1 MGRRIQYWAVG
12 VATAIGFVLMTGAG
26 AVETKSEVIQRH
38 RNLGKAFFENPTTQ
52 NEAIV
57 EFKKALDLAPNS
69 VPEKLNYGLALL
81 HGGRIAE
88 GVALLKTVQ
97 KQDPSLPHTW
107 FNLGLFYKKGGETDQ
122 ALAQFQRMI
131 ELVPNEPIGHYQLGT
146 LYRLSGRT
154 ADAIAQFQ
162 RASEL
167 NPLLAAA
174 HFQLFNLYRQAGRKE
189 DAAKQL
195 DVFQRL
201 KAEQKDAA
209 IPDDVDWC
217 FFAEIYDPPR
227 TPTPIA
233 AASLKSFEDTVLEIV
248 PGAKPFGLTTID
260 LFGKGSVDLLI
271 WSSNGVQVYRRGV
284 EPVKESGLQS
294 LTGVLFVAPG
304 DFDNDGLMDLC
315 VLTESG
321 PRLYRNTGGKFTPV
335 EAPLPKRR
343 FERAVWIDYDHDYD
357 LDLVLLGERPAL
369 LRNQGA
375 SGFADFTKDFP
386 FVNARPQSAFKLRV
400 VPDSKAFDL
409 AVFYQDHAPVLYR
422 DQLGGK
428 YTVESYTGK
437 PRVDSQVEGDFD
449 ADGRP
454 DLARIDADGKV
465 HLLLNRTVS
474 SERWLRVQL
483 TGVKS
488 LKLAQ
493 DAEVEIKAGEL
504 YRKEW
509 YTGVPVLFQ
518 VGSYPV
524 VDTVRITWPNGLI
537 QNEVNQR
544 TNQAYLYKEAQR
556 LSGSCPMIWTWDG
569 HEFQFITDILGVA
582 PLGAS

>member
-1 MGRRIQYWAVG
+1 M
-12 VATAIGFVLMTGAG
+12 
-26 AVETKSEVIQRH
+26 
-38 RNLGKAFFENPTTQ
+38 
-52 NEAIV
+52 
-57 EFKKALDLAPNS
+57 
-69 VPEKLNYGLALL
+69 
-81 HGGRIAE
+81 
-88 GVALLKTVQ
+88 
-97 KQDPSLPHTW
+97 
-107 FNLGLFYKKGGETDQ
+107 
-122 ALAQFQRMI
+122 
-131 ELVPNEPIGHYQLGT
+131 
-146 LYRLSGRT
+146 
-154 ADAIAQFQ
+154 
-162 RASEL
+162 
-167 NPLLAAA
+167 
-174 HFQLFNLYRQAGRKE
+174 
-189 DAAKQL
+189 
-195 DVFQRL
+195 
-201 KAEQKDAA
+201 
-209 IPDDVDWC
+209 
-217 FFAEIYDPPR
+217 
-227 TPTPIA
+227 
-233 AASLKSFEDTVLEIV
+233 
-248 PGAKPFGLTTID
+248 
-260 LFGKGSVDLLI
+260 DLLI
-271 WSSNGVQVYRRGV
+271 WSSDGIQVYRRGV
-284 EPVKESGLQS
+284 ELVKESGLQG

-474 SERWLRVQL
+474 SERWIRVQL

-524 VDTVRITWPNGLI
+524 WIRFELPG
-537 QNEVNQR
+537 R
-544 TNQAYLYKEAQR
+544 MA
-556 LSGSCPMIWTWDG
+556 
-569 HEFQFITDILGVA
+569 
-582 PLGAS
+582 